1 MRETS
6 ELILSAG
13 SGTEALRRLLAWN
26 RQHNPKW
33 SYAWIARQLGL
44 NSKGHVSDILSGR
57 RVLVSRLWEP
67 CLAMLG
73 IKNIPLKYC
82 RILLEIEEQIAKGAD
97 IDPSQYQKLEALRKS
112 LQAQLHGST
121 DRLVTNH
128 LILQLHAVFGLYKNR
143 PTRREI
149 IQFFGRQHAVEIDRA
164 LHILMSEGMVERST
178 DRYQLKADAQHVMV
192 LGPQPQLEKVVE
204 FLRQG
209 LDQSKDAMEKWASQ
223 RDLACFRSAYVSVR
237 KEFYQKQLDM
247 MRDEILRMQNEM
259 ATEDGD
265 MLIRIDYQIYPI
277 GEKNSAS
284 QGSSGE

>member
-1 MRETS
+1 MRETC

-44 NSKGHVSDILSGR
+44 SSKGHVADILSGR
-57 RVLVSRLWEP
+57 RVLVSRLFDP

-73 IKNIPLKYC
+73 LKSIPLAYC

-128 LILQLHAVFGLYKNR
+128 LILQLHAVFGLYKNS
-143 PTRREI
+143 PTRREL

-164 LHILMSEGMVERST
+164 LHILISEGMVERRAE
-178 DRYQLKADAQHVMV
+178 RYQLKADAKHVMV
-192 LGPQPQLEKVVE
+192 LGPQPQLDKVIE

-209 LDQSKDAMEKWASQ
+209 LDQSKEALEKWASQ
-223 RDLACFRSAYVSVR
+223 RDMACFRSAYVSVR
-237 KEFYQKQLDM
+237 REFYQRQLGT

-259 ATEDGD
+259 SSEDGE
-265 MLIRIDYQIYPI
+265 MLVRIDYQIYPI
-277 GEKNSAS
+277 GEKDPL
-284 QGSSGE
+284 SS